1 MKPNSLKNERPD
13 KAAFTLIELLVV
25 IAIIAVLAAMLLP
38 ALSAAKLRAWTIDCA
53 SNLHQLD
60 LAGALYMD
68 DHHSMI
74 TFSPYNSWTNVW
86 IGTLVNQLSH
96 NDKVRICPA
105 ARQPFSGNVYIK
117 GGDVSHCWVE
127 IGPDILSHE
136 CSYAINTWMYDPAS
150 FNAAGYHFPS
160 GDPANS
166 GGPRGSVNT
175 GGAPFGKPS
184 AIRFPSRTPFFGD
197 AWWGDGC
204 PRQTE
209 TAAYVFPPTWGI
221 SSDGL
226 AMSVF
231 LLQRHGARPPFGQT
245 QGFPGVPKLTPPL
258 NNLVNG
264 INMAFADGHV
274 QFQKLGDLF
283 NVDIWNMGWVPVG
296 GQ

>member
-1 MKPNSLKNERPD
+1 MKRLRNKNPNGL
-13 KAAFTLIELLVV
+13 AFTLIELLVV
-25 IAIIAVLAAMLLP
+25 IAIIAILAAMLLP

-60 LAGALYMD
+60 LAGTMYVD

-74 TFSPYNSWTNVW
+74 TFSPYSSWTNVW

-105 ARQPFSGNVYIK
+105 ASQPFPGNVYIK

-136 CSYAINTWMYDPAS
+136 CSYAINAWMYDPDS
-150 FNAAGYHFPS
+150 FRAAGYNFPT
-160 GDPANS
+160 GS
-166 GGPRGSVNT
+166 GGPRGSGST
-175 GGAPFGKPS
+175 GAPFGKES
-184 AIRFPSRTPFFGD
+184 AIRYPSRTPFFGD

-209 TAAYVFPPTWGI
+209 TAATVFPPTWGI
-221 SSDGL
+221 NSDGL
-226 AMSVF
+226 AMTVF
-231 LLQRHGARPPFGQT
+231 LLQRHGARPPFGKT
-245 QGFPGVPKLTPPL
+245 QGFAGVPKLTPPL
-258 NNLVNG
+258 NNLANG
-264 INMAFADGHV
+264 VNMAFADGHV
-274 QFQKLGDLF
+274 QFQRLGDLF
-283 NVDIWNMGWVPVG
+283 NLDIWNSGWVPVG